1 MFSIDNNNKN
11 DVSEAPN
18 EAGTAS
24 LGILRNPPPPSH
36 QKPLPQWAQN
46 DAQTQRK
53 DRFKALSAIR
63 QILLS
68 EGSKQFPLMPTKYHR
83 STLCKHS
90 LTGSEVAVLL
100 SNEHGKAFFDGLQT
114 CGNVWTCPV
123 CAAKVQERRRLEIAE
138 GMEFSIRLATAR
150 LLWSHSLSHIKSIC
164 LWLSCYSNRG
174 KHSSTFAKVNS
185 GTNSKARM
193 LLMV

>member
-114 CGNVWTCPV
+114 
-123 CAAKVQERRRLEIAE
+123 
-138 GMEFSIRLATAR
+138 
-150 LLWSHSLSHIKSIC
+150 
-164 LWLSCYSNRG
+164 
-174 KHSSTFAKVNS
+174 
-185 GTNSKARM
+185 
-193 LLMV
+193 

>member
-24 LGILRNPPPPSH
+24 LGILRNPPPSH

-83 STLCKHS
+83 STC
-90 LTGSEVAVLL
+90 
-100 SNEHGKAFFDGLQT
+100 
-114 CGNVWTCPV
+114 
-123 CAAKVQERRRLEIAE
+123 
-138 GMEFSIRLATAR
+138 
-150 LLWSHSLSHIKSIC
+150 
-164 LWLSCYSNRG
+164 
-174 KHSSTFAKVNS
+174 VN
-185 GTNSKARM
+185 TR
-193 LLMV
+193 

>member
-1 MFSIDNNNKN
+1 MFVKKKQDRPSQAVFMFSIDNNNKN

-24 LGILRNPPPPSH
+24 LVYCEIL
-36 QKPLPQWAQN
+36 PLSSKTIATMGTERCP
-46 DAQTQRK
+46 DTEK

-114 CGNVWTCPV
+114 CGNVWDLPSV
-123 CAAKVQERRRLEIAE
+123 CSQGSRAQAI
-138 GMEFSIRLATAR
+138 GN
-150 LLWSHSLSHIKSIC
+150 C
-164 LWLSCYSNRG
+164 
-174 KHSSTFAKVNS
+174 
-185 GTNSKARM
+185 
-193 LLMV
+193 

>member
-24 LGILRNPPPPSH
+24 LVYCEIPPPSH

-100 SNEHGKAFFDGLQT
+100 SNEHGKAFLMACRPAEMCGLAQ
-114 CGNVWTCPV
+114 C
-123 CAAKVQERRRLEIAE
+123 VQPRFKSVGDWKLLKEWS
-138 GMEFSIRLATAR
+138 FSIRLATAR

>member
-24 LGILRNPPPPSH
+24 SSILRNPPPSH

-100 SNEHGKAFFDGLQT
+100 SNEHGKAFLMACRPAEMCGLAQ
-114 CGNVWTCPV
+114 C
-123 CAAKVQERRRLEIAE
+123 VQPRFKSV
-138 GMEFSIRLATAR
+138 GDWK
-150 LLWSHSLSHIKSIC
+150 LLKEWSFLSDWQPPGCYGHI
-164 LWLSCYSNRG
+164 
-174 KHSSTFAKVNS
+174 HFPT
-185 GTNSKARM
+185 SKAYAFG
-193 LLMV
+193 